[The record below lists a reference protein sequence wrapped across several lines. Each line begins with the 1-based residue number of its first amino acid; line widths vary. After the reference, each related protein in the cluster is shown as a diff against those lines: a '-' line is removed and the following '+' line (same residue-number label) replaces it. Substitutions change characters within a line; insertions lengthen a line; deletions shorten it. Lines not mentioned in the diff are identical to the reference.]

1 MYWLNC
7 FQPQQYNRK
16 AFLSLLPFST
26 HNEIKYRCL
35 NADGRIPAEVTKLN
49 LHSWETGA
57 VGHANFAQ
65 HLTLKVKACSI
76 SHFTAPGVVEGKLSV
91 FHFMLKSSCDSANLN
106 WTVHYWQAED
116 NKVPK
121 QSGSVWSAHSYSQ
134 CIKYSKR
141 GQCSY
146 ASTWSCSYPYN
157 VTAWSALRG
166 LPPPWLGL
174 YIRRPSQEESKSHRH
189 GPQPPGPQT
198 VRTASIRKAVQ
209 EYPHHHQQ
217 TEGQL
222 LSKSCQSYHPLHCRT
237 ID

>member
-1 MYWLNC
+1 MLHNPWFIHGCVGISWLVTSGRIHAGVQSSHYNPVATWEHPSELWEQSHFPKMVNFLMYWLNC

-157 VTAWSALRG
+157 VTAWSAL
-166 LPPPWLGL
+166 WV
-174 YIRRPSQEESKSHRH
+174 H
-189 GPQPPGPQT
+189 
-198 VRTASIRKAVQ
+198 
-209 EYPHHHQQ
+209 
-217 TEGQL
+217 
-222 LSKSCQSYHPLHCRT
+222 
-237 ID
+237 